1 MIVFVISLIIF
12 TSFVGLFAWFD
23 MNRQIKKMVDD
34 LDL

>member
-1 MIVFVISLIIF
+1 MIVVVISLIILA
-12 TSFVGLFAWFD
+12 SFVALFGWFD